1 MLKLLR
7 LFLGCVLFIIGLD
20 KLLLKFF
27 VLIMFAIDYCL
38 EFSNHILLL
47 EEMVV
52 KFLNLQLVHTH
63 YLFLLSLPYLH
74 SLLQTLD
81 LVVLL
86 SQLGL
91 QFFNLVQV
99 NLYTYF
105 QLLDL
110 YLPILSLLLPL
121 TIDLNAAIKFLPH
134 FFLALLTEHQL
145 FSEPPDFLVHFLG
158 LFQPLFPFLL
168 NAFAIDGL
176 SFSFLF

>member
-7 LFLGCVLFIIGLD
+7 LFLDCVLFVIGLD

-63 YLFLLSLPYLH
+63 YLLLLSLPYLH

-91 QFFNLVQV
+91 QFFNLV
-99 NLYTYF
+99 
-105 QLLDL
+105 
-110 YLPILSLLLPL
+110 
-121 TIDLNAAIKFLPH
+121 
-134 FFLALLTEHQL
+134 
-145 FSEPPDFLVHFLG
+145 
-158 LFQPLFPFLL
+158 
-168 NAFAIDGL
+168 
-176 SFSFLF
+176 